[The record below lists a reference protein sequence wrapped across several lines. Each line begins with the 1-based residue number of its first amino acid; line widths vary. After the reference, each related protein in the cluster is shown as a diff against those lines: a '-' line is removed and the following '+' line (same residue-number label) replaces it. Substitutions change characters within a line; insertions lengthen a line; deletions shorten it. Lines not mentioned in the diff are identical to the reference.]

1 MYSQQVKYKEPLVL
15 FHNDGQKLSNVSAQ
29 AGPIFSKSF
38 PARGLTIGDY
48 NNDGRIDVFI
58 GNNGLPPVL
67 LKNNAGDGN
76 HWVGVTLQ
84 GTACNRDAIGA
95 MITWSVGGTKRIR
108 FKVGGGSYL
117 STHDPR
123 EVLGLGTAT
132 SVDWIE
138 VKWPQPSGRV
148 ERFTSVPIDRY
159 VRVVEGSGKIDS

>member
-1 MYSQQVKYKEPLVL
+1 
-15 FHNDGQKLSNVSAQ
+15 VSAQ
-29 AGPIFSKSF
+29 AGPVFSKTF

-58 GNNGLPPVL
+58 GNNGLAPVL
-67 LKNNAGDGN
+67 LKNNAGEGN

-84 GTACNRDAIGA
+84 GTGCNRDAIGA
-95 MITWSVGGTKRIR
+95 VITWSVGGTKRIR

-117 STHDPR
+117 STHDAR

-132 SVDWIE
+132 SVEWIE

-148 ERFTSVPIDRY
+148 ERFTNVPIDRY
-159 VRVVEGSGKIDS
+159 VRIVEGSGKVES